1 MSNSPL
7 VVYTRVSPN
16 KTKRQKKICK
26 ITPHHMAGNLSV
38 EDCGNIFAYKER
50 EASSN
55 YGIGTDGRV
64 AMYVPEDYRA
74 WTSSNRDNDE
84 VAITIEVANDGGA
97 PEWHVSDR
105 ALATLIDLCV
115 DICKR
120 NDIDELVYTGDAKGN
135 LTRHNMFDATTCPGP
150 YLQSKFPYIA
160 KEVNKRLGATNTS
173 DAAKYYVQVGAYSQL
188 KNAQNMVAKLK
199 AAGFDAVIKNGENE
213 VVKEPDAENIKEV
226 TLKEGDKVRM
236 QKGAPVYGKLDTL
249 FQPWV
254 YNEVLFV
261 RDIAGNRIVVST
273 VATGPI
279 TGAVDK
285 KYLTKV

>member
-7 VVYTRVSPN
+7 AVYTRVSPN

-38 EDCGNIFAYKER
+38 EDCGSIFAYKER
-50 EASSN
+50 EASAN

-74 WTSSNRDNDE
+74 WTSSDRDNDE

-160 KEVNKRLGATNTS
+160 KEVNKRLGAVNTQKV
-173 DAAKYYVQVGAYSQL
+173 AKYYVQVGAYSEL
-188 KNAQNMVAKLK
+188 RNAENMVAKLK
-199 AAGFDAVIKNGENE
+199 AAGFDAIIKNEE
-213 VVKEPDAENIKEV
+213 DETVKEPDAENVKEV
-226 TLKEGDKVRM
+226 TFKEGDLVKM
-236 QKGAPVYGKLDTL
+236 QKDAPVYGWNAK
-249 FQPWV
+249 FQDWV
-254 YNEVLFV
+254 YDSTLFV
-261 RDIAGNRIVVST
+261 RDVAGNRIVVST